1 MRSGVHSR
9 ITAVLSV
16 LAAACYSAP
25 SVTGLPRPVPVP
37 SRTLIAGAES
47 LVVLETAR
55 YDFVAER
62 RELLANHCVVDGVAT
77 RFEKLFRAP
86 PPHSAI
92 VLLSSPDFAPEL
104 IELWRGVPM
113 AVVLP
118 EAEEAANDAR
128 TYRHRALGATGFKWS
143 SLPTLTAQLWLLTS
157 SMDHSLTG
165 TVPETIASSWFL
177 VAATNLLAAPQEA
190 RLLETVVRAELS
202 QTQALATLFE
212 IPARAGVHLALARMQ
227 ATRELAPAQRSPSGS
242 GQGLGRLGGMG
253 DRSHPV
259 TPTLLDAQATSVL
272 EYLLDRQPDIGPALL
287 RGLAQNHTTLD
298 VLRARGLVGDDL
310 SILEDDWRWW
320 VRARRT
326 LHGAST
332 RLPNDTCAFN
342 P

>member
-1 MRSGVHSR
+1 MA
-9 ITAVLSV
+9 AVLSV

-25 SVTGLPRPVPVP
+25 SVTGMTRLMPVP
-37 SRTLIAGAES
+37 SRALVAGAES
-47 LVVLETAR
+47 LFVLETAR

-86 PPHSAI
+86 PPRSAI
-92 VLLSSPDFAPEL
+92 VLLSRPDFAPEL

-118 EAEEAANDAR
+118 EAVEAANDAR
-128 TYRHRALGATGFKWS
+128 TYRHRAQGATEFRWS
-143 SLPTLTAQLWLLTS
+143 SLPTLTAQMWLLVS
-157 SMDHSLTG
+157 SLDRSLTE
-165 TVPETIASSWFL
+165 TVQETIASSWFL

-190 RLLETVVRAELS
+190 RLLETVLRAELS
-202 QTQALATLFE
+202 QTPGLATLFE
-212 IPARAGVHLALARMQ
+212 TPARAGVHLAPARMQ
-227 ATRELAPAQRSPSGS
+227 ATRELATPAPRSPSGR
-242 GQGLGRLGGMG
+242 GLGLGGLGGMG
-253 DRSHPV
+253 DRSYPV

-272 EYLLDRQPDIGPALL
+272 EYLIDRQPDIGPALL

-310 SILEDDWRWW
+310 SILEDDWRRW

-326 LHGAST
+326 LHGASS